1 VEIRAWFHPG
11 DDAPVMWSCTE
22 CKRKFVPMDLAME
35 KDAERYRL
43 MRNSSMD
50 ERNRLEHYAGPAL
63 DDALDL
69 AIEREKIH
77 SLSYDPIAVWV
88 P

>member
-22 CKRKFVPMDLAME
+22 CKRKFVPI
-35 KDAERYRL
+35 
-43 MRNSSMD
+43 
-50 ERNRLEHYAGPAL
+50 
-63 DDALDL
+63 DL

-77 SLSYDPIAVWV
+77 SLSYDPIAVWA
-88 P
+88 PEIDRKG